1 MTPPPQTLP
10 RGLTRTPH
18 GGYRVRVSRAGQIH
32 ILPLIHDYEEA
43 RTALAKLL
51 ETLGPPQPPR
61 KPRLATR
68 AERDADHRRQVDAL
82 PGRNVTRNIYREA
95 SGGYRV
101 GLRRDNVF
109 VYGGHYTGPKA
120 LKQAVKCR
128 DELEDLY
135 PRVRG

>member
-32 ILPLIHDYEEA
+32 ILPLIHDLDEA
-43 RTALAKLL
+43 KKALARLL

-68 AERDADHRRQVDAL
+68 AERDADHLRQVRRL
-82 PGRNVTRNIYREA
+82 PEGTVLRNIYREA
-95 SGGYRV
+95 GGGYRV
-101 GLRRDNVF
+101 GLRRDDEF

-120 LKQAVKCR
+120 LKQAVKRR